1 MVVATATL
9 ALQRQLVER
18 DLPRTVDA
26 LHPLL
31 RRRPQYAMLKGRSNY
46 LCLHRLHEGMPQD
59 EEEGL
64 FDQFEAAT
72 PTSKLGQDLLRLRD
86 WTDGTETG
94 DRDDLTPG
102 VSDRAWAQVSVSS
115 RECLGAQKCAYG
127 AECFAE
133 MARERAKLAEVVVTN
148 HALLAIDAIEGAP
161 VLPQHEVLIVD
172 EAHELVSRVTG
183 VATGELTPGQVNR
196 AVRRAAKL
204 ANEKAAD
211 QLQTAAEGFE
221 RLMELALPGRLEE
234 IPEDLGY
241 ALMALR
247 DACRTV
253 ISAIGATRDK
263 SVQDEDAV
271 RKQALASVESVHDV
285 AERITNGSEWD
296 VVWYERHDR
305 FGASLRV
312 APMSVSGLLRE
323 KLFADRSVTLTSATL
338 KLGGDFN
345 GVGASLGLA
354 PEGTAGEDL
363 PQWKG
368 VDVGS
373 PFDYPKQ
380 GILYVAKH
388 LARPARDGDRADM
401 LDELTE
407 LIQAAGGRTL
417 GLFSS
422 MRGAQLA
429 AEELRS
435 RIPEYPIL
443 LQGEETLGELIKN
456 FAADPKTCLFGTLSL
471 WQGVDVPGASCQLV
485 VMDKIPFPRPDDPL
499 MSARQKAV
507 EDAGGNGFMAVA
519 ATHAAL
525 LMAQEPAVSS
535 VRRATGVWSPSS
547 TSGWPRL
554 ATAAISRRHCPT
566 SGTPRTVTR
575 PGGRWRRSTRR
586 RSRKKPNRQR
596 RRPNR
601 RRKQPNR
608 RDPEG
613 VGPAPPGRPTDARS
627 RTAQD
632 PGTGAG
638 VPGSGQ
644 GARPMVPARRGRHT
658 RRSTATT
665 LPRIVASSPGIGSYA
680 ELCGRSQT
688 WPSSRLKR
696 LTVASPSSMAAT
708 MSPFSATGWRR
719 TVTQS
724 PSQIAASIIESP
736 TTFRTNSSP
745 SPTSWRGRGK
755 TSSTDSSA
763 RIGPPAAIR
772 PTNGTYDAAGLPAV
786 SVGCTDEDWSEPR
799 TSYARGRCGSRR
811 RKPLR
816 SSAISWCATEDV
828 LDRPTAW
835 PISRIDGGYPRRCT
849 ESLMTSITRR
859 CRSVSPELS
868 ARIPGG
874 RPGRERLCPSGFA
887 ASFIACT
894 GSSRPW
900 ERSWAVMVALS
911 AVVVTSAPL
920 DGLPAGQR

>member
-1 MVVATATL
+1 MTKPSLPELLHAAVTAVGGTERPGQVAMAEAVAQAIDDGSHLLVQAGTGTGKSLGYLVPALAHGDRVVVATATL

-18 DLPRTVDA
+18 DLPRTVEA

-31 RRRPQYAMLKGRSNY
+31 RRRPEFAMLKGRSNY

-64 FDQFEAAT
+64 FDQFEAAA
-72 PTSKLGQDLLRLRD
+72 PTSKLGQDLLRMRD
-86 WTDGTETG
+86 WADETETG

-102 VSDRAWAQVSVSS
+102 VSDRAWSQVSVSS
-115 RECLGAQKCAYG
+115 RECLGASKCAYG

-204 ANEKAAD
+204 VNEKAAD

-241 ALMALR
+241 ALLALR
-247 DACRTV
+247 DAARTV
-253 ISAIGATRDK
+253 ISALGTTRDK

-271 RKQALASVESVHDV
+271 RKQALASVETVHDV

-354 PEGTAGEDL
+354 PEGTAGTPGNEDEDL
-363 PQWKG
+363 PVWKG
-368 VDVGS
+368 IDVGS
-373 PFDYPKQ
+373 PFDYRKQ

-388 LARPARDGDRADM
+388 LARPARDGERGDM

-422 MRGAQLA
+422 MRGAQSA
-429 AEELRS
+429 AEALRA
-435 RIPEYPIL
+435 RIPEFPIL

-456 FAADPKTCLFGTLSL
+456 FAADPKACLFGTLSL
-471 WQGVDVPGASCQLV
+471 WQGVDVPGPSCQLV

-507 EDAGGNGFMAVA
+507 EDNGGNGFMAVA

-525 LMAQEPAVSS
+525 LMAQGAGRLVRASGDRGVVAVLD
-535 VRRATGVWSPSS
+535 
-547 TSGWPRL
+547 PRL
-554 ATAAISRRHCPT
+554 ATARYGSYLKASLPDFWYTTDRNQI
-566 SGTPRTVTR
+566 
-575 PGGRWRRSTRR
+575 RRS
-586 RSRKKPNRQR
+586 
-596 RRPNR
+596 
-601 RRKQPNR
+601 
-608 RDPEG
+608 
-613 VGPAPPGRPTDARS
+613 
-627 RTAQD
+627 
-632 PGTGAG
+632 
-638 VPGSGQ
+638 
-644 GARPMVPARRGRHT
+644 
-658 RRSTATT
+658 
-665 LPRIVASSPGIGSYA
+665 L
-680 ELCGRSQT
+680 
-688 WPSSRLKR
+688 
-696 LTVASPSSMAAT
+696 
-708 MSPFSATGWRR
+708 
-719 TVTQS
+719 
-724 PSQIAASIIESP
+724 
-736 TTFRTNSSP
+736 
-745 SPTSWRGRGK
+745 
-755 TSSTDSSA
+755 
-763 RIGPPAAIR
+763 AAIDAVAKA
-772 PTNGTYDAAGLPAV
+772 DAA
-786 SVGCTDEDWSEPR
+786 
-799 TSYARGRCGSRR
+799 
-811 RKPLR
+811 
-816 SSAISWCATEDV
+816 
-828 LDRPTAW
+828 
-835 PISRIDGGYPRRCT
+835 
-849 ESLMTSITRR
+849 
-859 CRSVSPELS
+859 
-868 ARIPGG
+868 
-874 RPGRERLCPSGFA
+874 A
-887 ASFIACT
+887 AA
-894 GSSRPW
+894 
-900 ERSWAVMVALS
+900 EA
-911 AVVVTSAPL
+911 
-920 DGLPAGQR
+920 Q